1 MLIYSPPAL
10 ILAEKRARLR
20 MCVYTCAEMK
30 AKLEYLRK
38 YKIQITHI
46 SPPRVQR
53 IIRVE
58 LPRSGLPLCTFE
70 YFYCPKILH
79 IQHELIRTLLNLI
92 CFFGTYELDHCF
104 GDVCGP
110 VGIRAHKSAARK
122 LDTWPALVRHLI
134 MANGTKSPTALTSLQ
149 GGGWVAGWFG
159 GFSARRVEGKW
170 MAIK

>member
-58 LPRSGLPLCTFE
+58 HPEAVYRYVLSNIFT
-70 YFYCPKILH
+70 
-79 IQHELIRTLLNLI
+79 
-92 CFFGTYELDHCF
+92 
-104 GDVCGP
+104 
-110 VGIRAHKSAARK
+110 ARK
-122 LDTWPALVRHLI
+122 FYIFNT
-134 MANGTKSPTALTSLQ
+134 N
-149 GGGWVAGWFG
+149 WF
-159 GFSARRVEGKW
+159 EHY
-170 MAIK
+170 